1 MNSIYQSLNKPRMNP
16 MQMMN
21 QFRQNPIGILQ
32 QVGYQIPEGM
42 SDPQQIVNHLMQSG
56 QLPNDRLQKAQQ
68 MLSQFMK

>member
-1 MNSIYQSLNKPRMNP
+1 MNQLYQSLNKPRMNP

-21 QFRQNPIGILQ
+21 QFLQNPIGILQ

-56 QLPNDRLQKAQQ
+56 QLSNDRLQKAQQ
-68 MLSQFMK
+68 MLSMFR

>member
-1 MNSIYQSLNKPRMNP
+1 MNQLYQSLNKPRMNP

-68 MLSQFMK
+68 MLSMFR